1 MELMKY
7 IKFFNEITTKDLPAV
22 GGKNASLG
30 EMISTLTQQGLR
42 VPEGFAIT
50 VDGYWDFLNHNKL
63 VPELKKIIGSDTE
76 LNDVT
81 KLREVGKK
89 LRSLIENGEVPTAL
103 VDEIVQGYKKLN
115 SLYGQECDVAVR
127 SSATAEDLP
136 GASFAGQQETFL
148 NVKGEQQLIESYR
161 KCCASL
167 FTDRAIMYR
176 IEKGFDHFK
185 VGLSVGVQKM
195 IRSDKGCAGVM
206 FTLDT
211 ETGFRDMIMIEASY
225 GLGETVVKGLV
236 TPDEYAVFKPTLAK
250 GFKPIVRKKLGNKDI
265 KLVYGEHG
273 SGTEQQSVH
282 DNDRAHFCLKDE
294 QILELSRYG
303 TVIEKHY
310 STINKVSTPMD
321 IEWAV
326 DGIDGKLYIIQARPE
341 TVHSFEKKA
350 HELTQYVLKN
360 EQNAQPVVTGEA
372 IGQSIAQGTV
382 RVISSINDVTTFN
395 EGDVL
400 VTSMTDPDWVPLMK
414 KASAIITDRGGRT
427 CHAAIVSRELG
438 IVAVVGARNATNELR
453 DGDKVTI
460 DCSAGKTGAVY
471 KGIIPFEVMRIDV
484 GSLPSLPVD
493 VMVNIADPDQAMAR
507 SFLPVSG
514 VGLARIEFI
523 MGNLIKIHPMAA
535 CEPEK
540 VTDAAI
546 LKTVNNLAVSYGDP
560 QSYVVNRL
568 AESVGMIAAAF
579 YPHPVIVRTS
589 DFKTNE
595 YRNLIGGSYFE
606 PEESNPMLGLR
617 GASRY
622 YSSLYSPAF
631 ALECAALKKVRDE
644 MGFEN
649 VQIMIPFVR
658 TCDEAHKV
666 IELLSDHGLNR
677 GHKGLKIIM
686 MCEVPA
692 NVILID
698 KFLQYFDGI
707 SIGSN
712 DLTQMVLAVDRD
724 SELLS
729 NLFDE
734 QDPAVMNMMKQA
746 IEATERHEKYS
757 GICGQAPSD
766 HPEIARFL
774 IECGIDSISLNVDSV
789 MPFIYSLANNQ

>member
-1 MELMKY
+1 MKY
-7 IKFFNEITTKDLPAV
+7 IKFFNEITLKDLPAV

-30 EMISTLTQQGLR
+30 EMISTLTQQGLK
-42 VPEGFAIT
+42 VPEGFAVT

-63 VPELKKIIGSDTE
+63 VPELKKIIGTGIE
-76 LNDVT
+76 LDDIT
-81 KLREVGKK
+81 KLREIGKK
-89 LRSLIENGEVPTAL
+89 LRSLIENADVPAVL
-103 VDEIVQGYKKLN
+103 SDEIIQAYKKLN
-115 SLYGQECDVAVR
+115 SLYGQECDLAVR

-136 GASFAGQQETFL
+136 GASFAGQQETYL
-148 NVKGEQQLIESYR
+148 NVKGDQQLIESYK

-236 TPDEYAVFKPTLAK
+236 TPDEFAVFKTTLIK
-250 GFKPIVRKKLGNKDI
+250 GFKPIVRKKLGNKDT
-265 KLVYGEHG
+265 KLVYNQH
-273 SGTEQQSVH
+273 GTEQQPVSDH
-282 DNDRAHFCLKDE
+282 DRAHFCLNDE
-294 QILELSRYG
+294 QVLELSRAG
-303 TVIEKHY
+303 VLIEKHY
-310 STINKVSTPMD
+310 STLHGSPTPMD
-321 IEWAV
+321 IEWAL
-326 DGIDGKLYIIQARPE
+326 DGIDGKLYIVQARPE
-341 TVHSFEKKA
+341 TVHSLDAKT
-350 HELTQYVLKN
+350 HELTQYVLNNKSG
-360 EQNAQPVVTGEA
+360 AMPTVTGES
-372 IGQSIAQGTV
+372 IGQKIAHGTV
-382 RVISSINDVTTFN
+382 RIIRSIKDVKTFSQ
-395 EGDVL
+395 GDIL

-438 IVAVVGARNATNELR
+438 ISAIVGTLTATTALR
-453 DGDKVTI
+453 EGQQVTV
-460 DCSAGKTGAVY
+460 DCSTGKTGFVY
-471 KGIIPFEVMRIDV
+471 EGIIPFDV
-484 GSLPSLPVD
+484 TTINMDSLPALPVD
-493 VMVNIADPDQAMAR
+493 VMVNIADPDQAMIR

-523 MGNLIKIHPMAA
+523 MGNLIKVHPMAV
-535 CEPEK
+535 CEPKK
-540 VTDAAI
+540 VTDAEI
-546 LKTVNNLAVSYGDP
+546 VKTIQNLSQSYGDP
-560 QSYVVNRL
+560 KSYVVNRL
-568 AESVGMIAAAF
+568 AESIGMIAAAF

-622 YSSLYSPAF
+622 YNPLYAPAF

-658 TCDEAHKV
+658 TCDEAHKI
-666 IELLSDHGLNR
+666 IELLSDNGLNR
-677 GHKGLKIIM
+677 GNKGLKIIM

-712 DLTQMVLAVDRD
+712 DLTQTVLAVDRD

-734 QDPAVMNMMKQA
+734 QDPAVMSMMKQA
-746 IEATERHEKYS
+746 IEGAERHEKYS

-789 MPFIYSLANNQ
+789 MPFIYSLANKQ